1 VNDLMAVLADLA
13 AESAQLDDL
22 VADLSADQWQTV
34 TTPEG
39 WTIAHQ
45 IGHLH
50 WTDLVSVSAMADGP
64 AFASA
69 LATSAKNPTGF
80 VDDAAS
86 AAALIDPADLLQV
99 WRVGRTELAKSLS
112 AVPAGQKI
120 SWFGPP
126 MSPMS
131 MATARLMETWAHG
144 QDVAESLGV
153 DLPKSDRVRHVC
165 HLGVRTF
172 SFAHAVRGET
182 APQVPIRVELVA
194 PSGQLWTWGP
204 AEAVERVTGSGWDFA
219 LLATRRRHRD
229 DVQVVATGEH
239 ADHWLDIVQTFA
251 GSPGN
256 DPLPLA
262 RRRPERPKPSTQESA

>member
-1 VNDLMAVLADLA
+1 MNDLTAVLADLA

-50 WTDLVSVSAMADGP
+50 WTDLVSVSAIVEGS

-69 LATSAKNPTGF
+69 LAAAAANPNGF
-80 VDDAAS
+80 VDDAANQ
-86 AAALIDPADLLQV
+86 AALLERSKLLRAWRSRRADLAGALTSVQ
-99 WRVGRTELAKSLS
+99 
-112 AVPAGQKI
+112 PGQKI
-120 SWFGPP
+120 RWFGPP

-153 DLPKSDRVRHVC
+153 EVRRTDRVRHVC

-172 SFAHAVRGET
+172 AFAHAIRGET
-182 APQVPIRVELVA
+182 VPQAPIRVELVS

-204 AEAVERVTGSGWDFA
+204 AEAADRVAGSGWDFA

-251 GSPGN
+251 GAPGN

-262 RRRPERPKPSTQESA
+262 QRRPERPKLSTQESS